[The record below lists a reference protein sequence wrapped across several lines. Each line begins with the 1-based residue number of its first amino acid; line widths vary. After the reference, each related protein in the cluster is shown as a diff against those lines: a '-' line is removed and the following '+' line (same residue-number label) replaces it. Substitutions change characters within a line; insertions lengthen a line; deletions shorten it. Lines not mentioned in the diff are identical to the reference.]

1 MKKEVSKI
9 IIESYKEFT
18 EEIECADD
26 MVKLE
31 NVIVA
36 KEVQAVIEQDDGIT
50 FSLGFT
56 IMRDNPIFEAENPR
70 DMVREFFKNH
80 LL

>member
-1 MKKEVSKI
+1 MEKVNKI

-18 EEIECADD
+18 DEVQCADD

-36 KEVQAVIEQDDGIT
+36 KEIEAVIEQADGVT

-56 IMRDNPIFEAENPR
+56 VMRDNPIFKTINPR

-80 LL
+80 LS